1 MSGKSNTQTAQVTAT
16 PQAQSLRT
24 FILYVADKP
33 GVLDRVA
40 SLFRRRAFNIE
51 ALTVARTERAG
62 ISRMLVEVRATDD
75 EARRLVAN
83 MYKLYDVVSVTD
95 ITLTEEE
102 NSKWHKSSTTT
113 TRTSS

>member
-1 MSGKSNTQTAQVTAT
+1 MSM
-16 PQAQSLRT
+16 LRT

-51 ALTVARTERAG
+51 ALTVARTERPG
-62 ISRMLVEVRATDD
+62 VSRMLVEVRASDE

-83 MYKLYDVVSVTD
+83 IHKLYDVVSVKD
-95 ITLTEEE
+95 ITLTEGET
-102 NSKWHKSSTTT
+102 NPWHRSSTTT
-113 TRTSS
+113 TRT

>member
-1 MSGKSNTQTAQVTAT
+1 MTL
-16 PQAQSLRT
+16 PQPTITLRT

-51 ALTVARTERAG
+51 ALHVARTERAG
-62 ISRMLVEVRATDD
+62 ISRMMVEVRASD
-75 EARRLVAN
+75 EDARRLVAN
-83 MYKLYDVVSVTD
+83 IYKLYDVVSVTD

-102 NSKWHKSSTTT
+102 NPWHRSSTTL
-113 TRTSS
+113 TRTSR

>member
-1 MSGKSNTQTAQVTAT
+1 M
-16 PQAQSLRT
+16 LRT

-51 ALTVARTERAG
+51 ALTVARTERNG
-62 ISRMLVEVRATDD
+62 VSRMLVEVRASDD

-83 MYKLYDVVSVTD
+83 MHKLYDVMSVTD
-95 ITLTEEE
+95 ITFQPTSTAKTSAATNHEETTP
-102 NSKWHKSSTTT
+102 WPKSSTTP
-113 TRTSS
+113 TRT

>member
-1 MSGKSNTQTAQVTAT
+1 MT
-16 PQAQSLRT
+16 LRS

-62 ISRMLVEVRATDD
+62 ISRMLVEVRAGDD
-75 EARRLVAN
+75 DARRIVAN
-83 MYKLYDVVSVTD
+83 LYKLYDVVSVTD
-95 ITLTEEE
+95 ITLTTEE
-102 NSKWHKSSTTT
+102 NPWHKSSTTA
-113 TRTSS
+113 TRTSRG